1 MTCEKYTMPVRKPMT
16 AMHWIFATL
25 TLVLLAAFSYLYA
38 VTWIESHQARQLAGK
53 QPYAS
58 ATVSA
63 PRTAVVYFSRS
74 GNTALA
80 ARHVAKRLDAQVF
93 PLEALDYQLGL
104 SGLANAVKDA
114 NTRRSQPDVL
124 PDITP
129 RTIDLTP
136 FDTVWLGSPV
146 WLYSPAPP
154 IWAFVE
160 YNRFDGQHVVL
171 FNTFNS
177 HIGEDYIAKFKA
189 KVMARGARSFEHR
202 HVLRGR
208 MTQQLTPEQ
217 MLQAIDDEWF
227 GEQARP

>member
-1 MTCEKYTMPVRKPMT
+1 MT
-16 AMHWIFATL
+16 AVHWVLAILALALLVAFAC
-25 TLVLLAAFSYLYA
+25 LYA
-38 VTWIESHQARQLAGK
+38 VTWIESRQARQLESQA
-53 QPYAS
+53 PHTPTTERAS
-58 ATVSA
+58 
-63 PRTAVVYFSRS
+63 RKAVVYFSRS

-80 ARHVAKRLDAQVF
+80 ARHVATRLEAQLFSLDA
-93 PLEALDYQLGL
+93 PDYALGMG
-104 SGLANAVKDA
+104 GLANAIKDA
-114 NTRRSQPDVL
+114 NARKSQPEAL
-124 PDITP
+124 PDRTP
-129 RTIDLTP
+129 RTIDLTS

-160 YNRFDGQHVVL
+160 DNRFDGQYVVL

-189 KVMARGARSFEHR
+189 KVMVRGAKSFEHR

-227 GEQARP
+227 GAQARR